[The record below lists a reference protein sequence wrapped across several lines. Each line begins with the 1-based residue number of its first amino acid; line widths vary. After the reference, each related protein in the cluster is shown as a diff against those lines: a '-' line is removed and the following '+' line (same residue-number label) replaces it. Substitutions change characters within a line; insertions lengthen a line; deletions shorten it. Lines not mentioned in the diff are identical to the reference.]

1 MGAVLGLHAG
11 AALESGQVSLTF
23 SISDAAFGQ
32 VVGGELNT
40 HLVTGQDANVVL
52 AHFAGDMSDH
62 NMSII

>member
-11 AALESGQVSLTF
+11 ATLESGQVSLTF

-40 HLVTGQDANVVL
+40 HLVTGQDANVVF
-52 AHFAGDMSDH
+52 AHLP
-62 NMSII
+62 